1 MDDIVFSVGLASDY
15 KIGGHDDDAYRE
27 SKLQQIV
34 SIIECQPWKEDG
46 SNQLHSYMFRLLEA
60 RSDMTGLYGVAI
72 RPHGYRIFWADASGI
87 VASDQ
92 YTWDDLIPLVSYAYS
107 LYVPPPGHYLRDSSI
122 KLSPESLVKGE
133 ALNPKSKPF
142 LSGRS
147 VVGNSWGRRT
157 HVFQHVNS
165 DGEIITLKDANH
177 VSGRINKHEL
187 PKQIHEHGTFRVPP
201 FEVPDTETAQP
212 AMGSFIR
219 DFIRTKTRVLMGHS
233 GEEIEKTET
242 VLDILMATYDANEGT
257 YQHSSKGE
265 QQCDRSLLH
274 WQFIEA
280 LSTRGVYST
289 GTSAHSLCSCIQSF
303 TLIQTAN

>member
-60 RSDMTGLYGVAI
+60 RSDMPGLYGVAI
-72 RPHGYRIFWADASGI
+72 RPHGYRIFWAEASGI

-92 YTWDDLIPLVSYAYS
+92 YKWDDLIPLVSYAYS

-122 KLSPESLVKGE
+122 KLSPESPVKGE

-165 DGEIITLKDANH
+165 DGEFITLKDAYRT
-177 VSGRINKHEL
+177 SGRINEHEL
-187 PKQIHEHGTFRVPP
+187 LKQIHEHGTFRTLR
-201 FEVPDTETAQP
+201 FEIPDIETTHP
-212 AMGSFIR
+212 LTGSFIR
-219 DFIRTKTRVLMGHS
+219 ESIRTKKRVLKGRF
-233 GEEIEKTET
+233 GEEFEFAET
-242 VLDILMATYDANEGT
+242 VLDILMATYNVNEGACC
-257 YQHSSKGE
+257 YSSNGE
-265 QQCDRSLLH
+265 QQRDRDLLH
-274 WQFIEA
+274 
-280 LSTRGVYST
+280 G
-289 GTSAHSLCSCIQSF
+289 
-303 TLIQTAN
+303 